1 MQLDELRLNM
11 DAQAQL
17 DDKVATGKTNESD
30 IEANKRCAELE
41 ALVQNLQ
48 IELSNAIAEKL
59 EYEDTKKT
67 YIDEIDCVQVNL
79 VATEELYKA
88 TKAESMEL
96 KAANATLKQE
106 LDGLRSAMAI
116 LQEQMNVVKAQVKCY
131 SAIYSICRMRNCKIM
146 FSNYQSEVY
155 ETDFKLERNARQEIA
170 GEKEQILADLQLL
183 QRRNQILLDRSAD
196 DAIATAASQ
205 EQYVPH

>member
-1 MQLDELRLNM
+1 MELDELRLTIN
-11 DAQAQL
+11 AKL
-17 DDKVATGKTNESD
+17 DDKVATDKTNEND
-30 IEANKRCAELE
+30 NEAKKRCAELE

-59 EYEDTKKT
+59 EYEDMKKT

-96 KAANATLKQE
+96 KAANATLEKE
-106 LDGLRSAMAI
+106 LAGLKSAMGI
-116 LQEQMNVVKAQVKCY
+116 LQEEMNVVKAQVKLHFAKLIRVIDSDC
-131 SAIYSICRMRNCKIM
+131 N
-146 FSNYQSEVY
+146 FLLFNDQSEVY
-155 ETDFKLERNARQEIA
+155 KTDFELERNARQEIA
-170 GEKEQILADLQLL
+170 GQKEQILADLQLQ

-196 DAIATAASQ
+196 GAIAAAASQ